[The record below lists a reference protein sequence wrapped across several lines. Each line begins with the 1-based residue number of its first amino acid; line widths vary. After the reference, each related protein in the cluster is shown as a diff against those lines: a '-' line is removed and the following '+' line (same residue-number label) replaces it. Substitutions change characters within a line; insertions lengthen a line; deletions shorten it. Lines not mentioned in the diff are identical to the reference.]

1 MFTFC
6 SLIPYELM
14 KGEFSCEIGG
24 EKMGKDKRCEVCNS
38 PMVIEYDEEDKSGTY
53 VCSYCG
59 LEHTEKGVDKDGL
72 QNLSTLQ

>member
-1 MFTFC
+1 MFTFDA
-6 SLIPYELM
+6 LIPYEFM
-14 KGEFSCEIGG
+14 KGEFSCEIGD

-59 LEHTEKGVDKDGL
+59 LEHTEKGVDKNGL
-72 QNLSTLQ
+72 QDLSTLQ